1 MSAHQHLS
9 CRGTPSFLPFLDH
22 SCSLC
27 SQLLNPLAP
36 VGNLLHAVF
45 ASPHLHHHSAHLHM
59 TLAQELHDLGLSL
72 YNLDE
77 QSILSLALASP
88 PDLTTKDRTAWL
100 LHVALAAAKFALS
113 VYTHLEP
120 YLYTDITLFQHEQ
133 HACHSKLVPTRT

>member
-1 MSAHQHLS
+1 
-9 CRGTPSFLPFLDH
+9 
-22 SCSLC
+22 
-27 SQLLNPLAP
+27 
-36 VGNLLHAVF
+36 
-45 ASPHLHHHSAHLHM
+45 M